1 MNYQRLTRFIDR
13 DMRMSQVYQPVF
25 LKLMLESNDGT
36 LTEKDAAREFRAVL
50 NADRTMRYDV
60 ARYPGE
66 VLVRRGVIERVGG
79 RTYRLIGFADLREH
93 ERLSLIGLCDTRIE
107 RYLMGSRL
115 DSVPVSQ
122 PSVESR
128 STVAWKG
135 DAEKELIG
143 GERRGLRLYLLALVV
158 IMVLAMYLMVWL

>member
-1 MNYQRLTRFIDR
+1 MNYQRLTRFIGR

-50 NADRTMRYDV
+50 SADQTMGFDV

-66 VLVRRGVIERVGG
+66 VLIRHGVIERVGG
-79 RTYRLIGFADLREH
+79 RKYRLIGFADLCEH
-93 ERLSLIGLCDTRIE
+93 ERRSLIGLCDTRIE

-115 DSVPVSQ
+115 DSAPVSQ
-122 PSVESR
+122 PSVESGP
-128 STVAWKG
+128 TVPWK
-135 DAEKELIG
+135 DDPEKELVG

-158 IMVLAMYLMVWL
+158 IMVLAMSLMVWP